1 VTDTTALDG
10 LRQISLADLPAY
22 KQAINQT
29 QRKGWVHYFA
39 YLLLISQGGVRKTG
53 GETFWLGDDAGSL
66 CVYHLRPGSSG
77 PRLRLF
83 LAPMPLQV
91 AVVLR
96 CLQRVRQYNGGGSV
110 GVFRMDAD
118 ESAALRG
125 LPGAR
130 MAACAE
136 EYLYQPARYQ
146 KLAGGEF
153 ADLRKAVNQM
163 GRAGDVQVTRYRRA
177 DASACRD
184 VHRQWVAAQGSK
196 YPAINN
202 LTFTRNCLE
211 MADDFPPEDLFG
223 VVVRVNGEVRSFG
236 FAGEIRANMGN
247 LFISYSDHRVSG
259 LHKFMTLQLF
269 AGLQHLALVNSGD
282 AEGAP
287 SLAAAKR
294 AMASVGTHAMCQVYL
309 D

>member
-1 VTDTTALDG
+1 
-10 LRQISLADLPAY
+10 
-22 KQAINQT
+22 
-29 QRKGWVHYFA
+29 
-39 YLLLISQGGVRKTG
+39 
-53 GETFWLGDDAGSL
+53 
-66 CVYHLRPGSSG
+66 LRPGSDG

-83 LAPMPLQV
+83 LAPMPLQLP
-91 AVVLR
+91 VLQR

-118 ESAALRG
+118 EAAALRG

-130 MAACAE
+130 LAVCSPE
-136 EYLYQPARYQ
+136 FLYEPARYQ

-163 GRAGDVQVTRYRRA
+163 SRAGDVQVARYSRA

-184 VHRQWVAAQGSK
+184 VHQQWVAAQGGK

-223 VVVRVNGEVRSFG
+223 VVVRVNGEARSFG
-236 FAGEIRANMGN
+236 FAGEIRATMGN
-247 LFISYSDHRVSG
+247 MFISYSDHRVAG
-259 LHKFMTLQLF
+259 LHKFMSLQLF
-269 AGLQHLALVNSGD
+269 AGLQHLALANSGD

-294 AMASVGTHAMCQVYL
+294 AMASVGIHAMCQVYL
-309 D
+309 A